1 MSPQATWSFPG
12 SMKPC
17 RNLKS
22 MGPFKWWH
30 PQWVKIFDSTHQ
42 QHELLSWAF
51 INRSRIPLKLFNF
64 CWVVLGFN
72 WWQRHRL
79 PLSNDVVAISRK
91 CLIHRTFHIC
101 QVILLAAFMGLEV
114 YFDSIA
120 GLSCSARP
128 SSISH
133 LLLPAT
139 QFSLRNYSP
148 LLLAYDIQEGLNPL
162 TASRIGSWPRSGQ
175 SLLISASKMET
186 LNFH

>member
-12 SMKPC
+12 SKKPC
-17 RNLKS
+17 QNLKS
-22 MGPFKWWH
+22 IGPFKWWH
-30 PQWVKIFDSTHQ
+30 SQWVKIFDSTHQ

-51 INRSRIPLKLFNF
+51 INRSKIPLKLFNF
-64 CWVVLGFN
+64 CLVVLGFN

-91 CLIHRTFHIC
+91 CLTHRPFQIC

-114 YFDSIA
+114 FFDSIA

-128 SSISH
+128 SCISH

-139 QFSLRNYSP
+139 QFYFEKLFTPIVGVWYSGGTESTYSFKNRLR
-148 LLLAYDIQEGLNPL
+148 
-162 TASRIGSWPRSGQ
+162 T
-175 SLLISASKMET
+175 
-186 LNFH
+186 